1 MRQRILILI
10 PLLCI
15 SISCSQDSKNSY
27 KKGFIIYND
36 LSHFFFIPVKDFDSD
51 DCHGN
56 LRTENLG
63 MGVQFNI
70 GSNEYLELIQKSAI
84 AVKDEMADES
94 YAKRLQ
100 TIKILPVEIAY
111 VVEGI
116 HDSTSNE
123 FEFMIYHRDVKF
135 NSDHEGLNITH
146 LKVIDCNK

>member
-1 MRQRILILI
+1 MSNETKIETISEKQAVANAIYAKVDELNKLIIEKAI
-10 PLLCI
+10 PLGI
-15 SISCSQDSKNSY
+15 GI
-27 KKGFIIYND
+27 
-36 LSHFFFIPVKDFDSD
+36 
-51 DCHGN
+51 
-56 LRTENLG
+56 
-63 MGVQFNI
+63 NI